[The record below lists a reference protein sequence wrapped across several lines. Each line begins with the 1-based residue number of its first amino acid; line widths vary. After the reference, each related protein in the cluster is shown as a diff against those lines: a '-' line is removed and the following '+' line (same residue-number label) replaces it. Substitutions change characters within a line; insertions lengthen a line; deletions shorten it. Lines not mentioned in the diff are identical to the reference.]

1 MPITRIRRGM
11 AREEPADSA
20 ATDDLLCRRVRSFVW
35 CPVALLTAVC
45 DIFAVPVPKVAV
57 GCCGEL
63 AGCHLERTAMD
74 WRRPGLLIF
83 ALLMMSARLP
93 GQLPA
98 SQPALTVVGDV
109 ARPGKFAVQA
119 ESTVRTAVAG
129 ATPLGDSVNV
139 TILRQGQ
146 QRSQWSRAIRMSAA
160 DTSERVMDGD
170 VLLVESLSPLTQH
183 PARNA
188 VVRSAGV
195 TTVVSLED
203 NGVTVND
210 VLVGL
215 GIPAGPGARLSLSAR
230 LRSQPPV
237 NPASLS
243 TVVQHG
249 DVISV
254 SQAGQSSEQST
265 VERANTAA
273 VRPVFSEW
281 GAAVAPAPPVPQ
293 VPNMSAASAG
303 QPGPGFPGLPVQPN
317 GSGGPAISGAEAG
330 QVPPVPGFG
339 GGVGGVPDVHS
350 AETQG
355 GAGGFGSGL
364 PPVVSE
370 RDGRE
375 LLTLEEQLQMR
386 PIAGELSTHA
396 GSAGSTASE
405 PPAVVSERSA
415 AASTASGTER
425 ADSVPAAVPQTVN
438 AAGNQLLNGF
448 VVAALLLSGCWVLAK
463 SVTVSGRVIS
473 ERIVEV
479 AESPVMG
486 PVPQLP
492 QPVVSQPVISQPV
505 VSQPVLTASVCEPPA
520 EVSGVIPPVGFS
532 GVENRVAAVSL
543 PTAGVGVSSL
553 SAPGLRDGIEDLLR
567 NQVPVEASAVRL
579 PAGVQI
585 YGRPNRPQVQRVDA
599 PHPAA
604 SGPHFSAGIRQVRGG
619 DATEGSLRGAVREA
633 LQESVSETAAE
644 QRLARLIR
652 PVRGAG
658 GVPPG

>member
-170 VLLVESLSPLTQH
+170 VLLVESLSPLTQQ

-604 SGPHFSAGIRQVRGG
+604 SGPHFSAGVRQVRGG

>member
-1 MPITRIRRGM
+1 
-11 AREEPADSA
+11 
-20 ATDDLLCRRVRSFVW
+20 
-35 CPVALLTAVC
+35 
-45 DIFAVPVPKVAV
+45 
-57 GCCGEL
+57 
-63 AGCHLERTAMD
+63 MD

-170 VLLVESLSPLTQH
+170 VLLVESLSPLTQQ

-273 VRPVFSEW
+273 VRPAFSEW
-281 GAAVAPAPPVPQ
+281 GAAVAPAPPVP
-293 VPNMSAASAG
+293 P
-303 QPGPGFPGLPVQPN
+303 
-317 GSGGPAISGAEAG
+317 
-330 QVPPVPGFG
+330 
-339 GGVGGVPDVHS
+339 
-350 AETQG
+350 
-355 GAGGFGSGL
+355 
-364 PPVVSE
+364 
-370 RDGRE
+370 
-375 LLTLEEQLQMR
+375 
-386 PIAGELSTHA
+386 
-396 GSAGSTASE
+396 
-405 PPAVVSERSA
+405 
-415 AASTASGTER
+415 
-425 ADSVPAAVPQTVN
+425 
-438 AAGNQLLNGF
+438 
-448 VVAALLLSGCWVLAK
+448 
-463 SVTVSGRVIS
+463 
-473 ERIVEV
+473 
-479 AESPVMG
+479 
-486 PVPQLP
+486 
-492 QPVVSQPVISQPV
+492 
-505 VSQPVLTASVCEPPA
+505 
-520 EVSGVIPPVGFS
+520 
-532 GVENRVAAVSL
+532 
-543 PTAGVGVSSL
+543 
-553 SAPGLRDGIEDLLR
+553 
-567 NQVPVEASAVRL
+567 
-579 PAGVQI
+579 
-585 YGRPNRPQVQRVDA
+585 
-599 PHPAA
+599 
-604 SGPHFSAGIRQVRGG
+604 
-619 DATEGSLRGAVREA
+619 
-633 LQESVSETAAE
+633 
-644 QRLARLIR
+644 
-652 PVRGAG
+652 
-658 GVPPG
+658 

>member
-1 MPITRIRRGM
+1 
-11 AREEPADSA
+11 
-20 ATDDLLCRRVRSFVW
+20 
-35 CPVALLTAVC
+35 
-45 DIFAVPVPKVAV
+45 
-57 GCCGEL
+57 
-63 AGCHLERTAMD
+63 MD

-170 VLLVESLSPLTQH
+170 VLLVESLSPLTQQ

-281 GAAVAPAPPVPQ
+281 GAAVSPAPPVPP
-293 VPNMSAASAG
+293 VPNMSAASGG
-303 QPGPGFPGLPVQPN
+303 QPGPCFPGLPVQPN

-415 AASTASGTER
+415 AALTASGMER

-473 ERIVEV
+473 ERTVEV

-505 VSQPVLTASVCEPPA
+505 ISQPVVSQPVVSQPVLTASVCEPPA
-520 EVSGVIPPVGFS
+520 EVSGVIPPVGFSILRGESLSAGVPSSSVVHAGALSVGGHAQGGFS

-604 SGPHFSAGIRQVRGG
+604 SGPHFSAGVRQVRGG

>member
-1 MPITRIRRGM
+1 
-11 AREEPADSA
+11 
-20 ATDDLLCRRVRSFVW
+20 
-35 CPVALLTAVC
+35 
-45 DIFAVPVPKVAV
+45 
-57 GCCGEL
+57 
-63 AGCHLERTAMD
+63 MD

-170 VLLVESLSPLTQH
+170 VLLVESLSPLTQQ

-303 QPGPGFPGLPVQPN
+303 QPGPGFPGLPVQTN

-405 PPAVVSERSA
+405 PPALVSERSA
-415 AASTASGTER
+415 AALTASGTER

-448 VVAALLLSGCWVLAK
+448 VVAALLLSGCWVLA
-463 SVTVSGRVIS
+463 
-473 ERIVEV
+473 
-479 AESPVMG
+479 
-486 PVPQLP
+486 
-492 QPVVSQPVISQPV
+492 
-505 VSQPVLTASVCEPPA
+505 
-520 EVSGVIPPVGFS
+520 
-532 GVENRVAAVSL
+532 
-543 PTAGVGVSSL
+543 
-553 SAPGLRDGIEDLLR
+553 
-567 NQVPVEASAVRL
+567 
-579 PAGVQI
+579 
-585 YGRPNRPQVQRVDA
+585 
-599 PHPAA
+599 
-604 SGPHFSAGIRQVRGG
+604 
-619 DATEGSLRGAVREA
+619 
-633 LQESVSETAAE
+633 
-644 QRLARLIR
+644 
-652 PVRGAG
+652 
-658 GVPPG
+658 

>member
-170 VLLVESLSPLTQH
+170 VLLVESLSPLTQQ

-281 GAAVAPAPPVPQ
+281 GAAVASAPPVPQ

-604 SGPHFSAGIRQVRGG
+604 SGPHFSAGVRQVRGG